1 MHQLCVRSVTARRP
15 NRMNE
20 KMLNYHTFR
29 FVIQYSSIL
38 RSITRL
44 SIQLISI
51 NRLISWIRSSRFLLL
66 FISFSAAHRIF
77 THRKLWLTWE
87 HSVCF
92 LTSHSPNSQLVQ
104 VVLYFHVFSFCY
116 FLTLQEDLLI
126 HGDSVYDIIDKQ
138 DHGSIQAELSRSV
151 PQQTTSSGSHHHN
164 SSLNATG
171 LDGEHRMFLCRM
183 NVSRNARRQMRFGD
197 QKVNTQQQ
205 LLQLGHKTPLTNRW
219 ESMRPPAMCS
229 STLLLLEWTRLN

>member
-1 MHQLCVRSVTARRP
+1 MHQLCVRSVTARRS
-15 NRMNE
+15 NRVNE

-104 VVLYFHVFSFCY
+104 VVLYFHVFFPFVIFS
-116 FLTLQEDLLI
+116 
-126 HGDSVYDIIDKQ
+126 
-138 DHGSIQAELSRSV
+138 
-151 PQQTTSSGSHHHN
+151 
-164 SSLNATG
+164 
-171 LDGEHRMFLCRM
+171 LCRRICWFM
-183 NVSRNARRQMRFGD
+183 VIQCMILSINKITGQYKPNSVVVYRSRQ
-197 QKVNTQQQ
+197 
-205 LLQLGHKTPLTNRW
+205 
-219 ESMRPPAMCS
+219 PAQDLII
-229 STLLLLEWTRLN
+229 TIRL